1 MYAPHYSVALAA
13 TPYARRAPLW
23 ALLTAAFLPD
33 LVWIFLARIGLEPA
47 DATNFFDD
55 WSHSLLS
62 VLVLATIFAL
72 LFWRK
77 GHAAV
82 LAIWLVVFSHFVL
95 DFPVH
100 PKKIAAY
107 PLAHLHIGSNAWIAW
122 GSRPGWLG
130 WDNDWWLQFCVLLI
144 FLGIYAIG
152 SLRGSRGSSLNQA
165 PWNQSS
171 WKVVAASCVAL
182 IGLQLVTLAPCVG
195 Y

>member
-13 TPYARRAPLW
+13 SPYARRAPLW
-23 ALLTAAFLPD
+23 ALLTGAFLPD
-33 LVWIFLARIGLEPA
+33 LVWIFFARIGVEPA

-62 VLVLATIFAL
+62 TIILATIFAL
-72 LFWRK
+72 LFSRK
-77 GHAAV
+77 GRAAV

-122 GSRPGWLG
+122 GSRLGWLG
-130 WDNDWWLQFCVLLI
+130 WDNDWWLQFFVLLI

-152 SLRGSRGSSLNQA
+152 SGRRSPLNDA
-165 PWNQSS
+165 PWNQSQ
-171 WKVVAASCVAL
+171 WRIVAASCVAL
-182 IGLQLVTLAPCVG
+182 IALQLVTLAPCVG